1 MNCQEGNDGDN
12 GMLGVRGSSMGFRGP
27 CKTNCVK
34 DGFSL

>member
-1 MNCQEGNDGDN
+1 MNCKEGNDGDN